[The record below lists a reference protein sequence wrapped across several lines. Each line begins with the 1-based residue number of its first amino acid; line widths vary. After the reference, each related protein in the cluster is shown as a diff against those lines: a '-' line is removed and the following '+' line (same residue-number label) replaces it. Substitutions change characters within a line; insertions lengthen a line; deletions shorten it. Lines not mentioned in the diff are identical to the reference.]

1 VTAVTKVF
9 TAIIIVFN
17 VAMSVFFFLSS
28 QILLLA
34 SDGRPIVNVG
44 IFYVSFLTQRGLA
57 EPYRNVPFFVLLFSL
72 IVNALFVIMLLRS
85 KETKQ
90 TPS

>member
-1 VTAVTKVF
+1 MTALTKVF

-57 EPYRNVPFFVLLFSL
+57 EPYRNDPFFVLLFSL

>member
-1 VTAVTKVF
+1 MTALTKVF

-57 EPYRNVPFFVLLFSL
+57 ELYRNVPFFVLLFSL

>member
-9 TAIIIVFN
+9 AAIIIVFN